1 MGHLGWALTVE
12 TLRCT
17 PTTGPASTSIPAH
30 HNPTKLRGSKAF
42 HRQPL
47 QLQRHA
53 SRHRLSSLK
62 SQSAIPRGAREW
74 LHDAQRLSLDF
85 DEPRHENGHDVAMGS
100 WDTRCPT
107 LCSKSKRL
115 LSLADKGRSKIK
127 PTKIPGL
134 HVKKNMSGFWGLLP
148 SRDRQY
154 KSPLGT
160 YSTRE
165 HVCPSPRHLPKRLGF
180 FLDDSHLSLPKS
192 KTWKITNKTRH
203 TLFADWIAWQLRH
216 PRAEPTQQSN
226 LRTGQ
231 TKLPLGPS
239 LT

>member
-1 MGHLGWALTVE
+1 MDAWREAMRVWSSTQSRRLGFDKVNPATFHERLLQACLAGEPLGHLGWALTVE
-12 TLRCT
+12 TVRCT
-17 PTTGPASTSIPAH
+17 PTTGPVSTSIPAH

-47 QLQRHA
+47 RLQRHA

-62 SQSAIPRGAREW
+62 SQSAVPRGGREW

-134 HVKKNMSGFWGLLP
+134 HVKKICQGSGGFCHRGIGNTN
-148 SRDRQY
+148 
-154 KSPLGT
+154 PL
-160 YSTRE
+160 
-165 HVCPSPRHLPKRLGF
+165 
-180 FLDDSHLSLPKS
+180 
-192 KTWKITNKTRH
+192 
-203 TLFADWIAWQLRH
+203 
-216 PRAEPTQQSN
+216 
-226 LRTGQ
+226 
-231 TKLPLGPS
+231 
-239 LT
+239 